1 MLKKHQEF
9 LEKIRFKGK
18 GSPRKATAI
27 KRGTEA
33 IRMINEV
40 LRKPSHDLAL
50 FVLEIVK
57 CIYIYEPMLGIPRYS
72 LDKALVSLCS
82 KIFIKEIYGEIEERI
97 KLNLGRMLN
106 KQIHSI
112 DECMSHLDYNDSL
125 LDEIAAG
132 YLMIRYK
139 IYGEYKGEIC
149 DIMGRVG
156 PRLKAKV
163 RKIFGSLIDER
174 GSPCPMKTRIKEILA
189 RRNGI
194 MLVNIKTERLFHE
207 PTKDE
212 IEYIRESYPLVSC
225 FYDIPESIGVP
236 YIHLR
241 RNFSIGYF
249 MGICSWNGFVEN
261 TRIFN
266 EIPREKALENTAFL
280 RNLCFQMCRNR
291 EYHPELMQELVRRST
306 SFERAFM
313 EGYIRLA
320 SQEYKEAKERLRMV
334 LEIVREMEV
343 RNIPEV
349 LLWVY
354 DLISM
359 SHMFCGEYFECI
371 FYLNKGIEL
380 SYKHQLDFV
389 ARYFLNCKLVVER
402 IGCIPGPSPDIS
414 LELQEMV
421 DTQYI
426 IENEQKTIGNRI
438 LTNLALK
445 NEMSNL
451 REIRTL
457 ERFVQLKPSTLCEDI
472 QRILRRFEKFTVV
485 SLYCIDGCLFIND
498 FRGFM
503 KIDRGFGD
511 IKARISR
518 ILIESRNILKEN
530 VLNDVDKA
538 RWWMQRIEL
547 DMELGEVL
555 QSIST
560 RFDGILT
567 RKNIILVLDETTT
580 EFPFESMPI
589 FRGKAVY
596 RVPSLEYLEE
606 TSGTDI
612 SERSFFYLLDP
623 ENNLPKTQD
632 RMVEFLKSSGITNG
646 VTGRPLS
653 DFECKEADR
662 CGILLYFGHG
672 NGLKYLKISGEGKIM
687 LLFGCSS
694 AKLLCIENYKRN
706 GAILKHLR
714 KNSTVV
720 GCLWEVT
727 DKDIDN
733 FSIKIIEGL
742 VNGCSSLGELVS
754 RYRNEFRLRY
764 LNGASVVVYGVH

>member
-1 MLKKHQEF
+1 MLKRHQEF
-9 LEKIRFKGK
+9 LEKIRFRGK
-18 GSPRKATAI
+18 GSPQKATAI
-27 KRGTEA
+27 KRGTDA
-33 IRMINEV
+33 IRVINEV
-40 LRKPSHDLAL
+40 LRNPSHDLGL
-50 FVLEIVK
+50 FVLEIIK
-57 CIYIYEPMLGIPRYS
+57 CIYVYEPMLGIPRYS

-82 KIFIKEIYGEIEERI
+82 KIFVKEIYSEIEKRI
-97 KLNLGRMLN
+97 KLHLGRILS
-106 KQIHSI
+106 KQMNSI
-112 DECMSHLDYNDSL
+112 DECMSHLDYNDPL
-125 LDEIAAG
+125 LDEIVAG

-139 IYGEYKGEIC
+139 AYGEYRGETC
-149 DIMGRVG
+149 EIMERVG
-156 PRLKAKV
+156 PRIRARA
-163 RKIFGSLIDER
+163 RKIFGSLMDEC
-174 GSPCPMKTRIKEILA
+174 GGACLMKTRIKEILA
-189 RRNGI
+189 RRNG
-194 MLVNIKTERLFHE
+194 MLVNIKKERLSHE

-212 IEYIRESYPLVSC
+212 IEYIRENYPLVSC

-241 RNFSIGYF
+241 RNFSIDYF
-249 MGICSWNGFVEN
+249 IGICNWNGFAEN
-261 TRIFN
+261 TRIFS
-266 EIPREKALENTAFL
+266 EIPREKALENTTFL
-280 RNLCFQMCRNR
+280 RDLCFQMCRNR
-291 EYHPELMQELVRRST
+291 EYHPELMQELIRRST

-313 EGYIRLA
+313 EGYVRLS
-320 SQEYKEAKERLRMV
+320 SQEYKEGKEKLRMV
-334 LEIVREMEV
+334 LEIVREMEM

-380 SYKHQLDFV
+380 SYKHQLDFI

-402 IGCIPGPSPDIS
+402 IGCIPGPSPDIN
-414 LELQEMV
+414 LELQKTI
-421 DTQYI
+421 DTRYI
-426 IENEQKTIGNRI
+426 IENEKKTIGNRI

-457 ERFVQLKPSTLCEDI
+457 ERFVQFKPSTLCGDI
-472 QRILRRFEKFTVV
+472 QRILKRFEKFTVV

-498 FRGFM
+498 FKGFV
-503 KIDRGFGD
+503 KIDGGFRD
-511 IKARISR
+511 VKARISR

-530 VLNDVDKA
+530 VHNDVDKA

-547 DMELGEVL
+547 DTKLGEVL
-555 QSIST
+555 HSVST
-560 RFDGILT
+560 KFDGLFT
-567 RKNIILVLDETTT
+567 RKDIILVLDETTT

-606 TSGTDI
+606 TSGANI
-612 SERSFFYLLDP
+612 SGSSFFYLLDP

-632 RMVEFLKSSGITNG
+632 RMTKFLKSFGITNG
-646 VTGRPLS
+646 VTGRSLS
-653 DFECKEADR
+653 DLECREADK
-662 CGILLYFGHG
+662 CDILLYFGHG
-672 NGLKYLKISGEGKIM
+672 SGLKYLKISGEGKIM

-742 VNGCSSLGELVS
+742 VNGCSNLGELVS

-764 LNGASVVVYGVH
+764 LNGASVVIYGVH